1 VNETAFSAPA
11 ELATFAPYL
20 EQRDSY
26 PYLSFPFAWSW
37 LRHPRRPQAASLK
50 SRSVQAK
57 PRMVATSLTAALF
70 VMILKMLA
78 AITILLI
85 LDSLKSNM
93 KKMIGNCCL
102 VNKKTLRIERRNH
115 GFFVY

>member
-1 VNETAFSAPA
+1 MRTERAGFLSRGEKSEGRMGADFTRWGKSACCGTPNPHLTTIET
-11 ELATFAPYL
+11 
-20 EQRDSY
+20 
-26 PYLSFPFAWSW
+26 
-37 LRHPRRPQAASLK
+37 
-50 SRSVQAK
+50 
-57 PRMVATSLTAALF
+57 
-70 VMILKMLA
+70 KMLA